1 MNRKILLAAS
11 AAALAASFTLSRAD
25 AAVVNAHGVMTLAS
39 LRNCGGATDAQEC
52 PGGQRLRPF
61 AIDGGI
67 WKTTAASGY
76 VETRDIAQTGSFGR
90 GEAELNGD
98 GLYLPTLHA
107 VSSSGTDARVNGSAL
122 GFTTFTYAG
131 DAPQAFSLKS
141 TLSVDDSLASP
152 DNPLLPGGA
161 FVSFYVGIF
170 DAAEFQANFLDFG
183 SNSINAGPG
192 YGCGTPGLLGY
203 GYGEPTAK
211 GGSFEVSIT
220 TEACEG
226 ASLTLT
232 KGQQVVA
239 YTNLSMFTNRG
250 GYLDALHT
258 MRTELDPSLG
268 SDAIAN
274 LKQNLV
280 SGVPEPTSWALMI
293 GGFGFVGA
301 ISRRRT
307 RTSFAHT

>member
-1 MNRKILLAAS
+1 MNRKLVLAAGG
-11 AAALAASFTLSRAD
+11 AALAISFVTSRGD

-39 LRNCGGATDAQEC
+39 LRNCGGATDTEEC

-67 WKTTAASGY
+67 WAKTAASGY
-76 VETRDIAQTGSFGR
+76 VETRDIAQNGSFGR
-90 GEAELNGD
+90 GEAELDGD

-107 VSSSGTDARVNGSAL
+107 VSSAGTEARVNGSAL
-122 GFTTFTYAG
+122 GFTTFTYTG

-141 TLSVDDSLASP
+141 TLTVDDSLESP
-152 DNPLLPGGA
+152 DNPLLPAGA

-170 DAAEFQANFLDFG
+170 DAAEFQANFLDFT

-203 GYGEPTAK
+203 GYGEPAAK

-220 TEACEG
+220 TQACEG
-226 ASLTLT
+226 ASLTLN

-239 YTNLSMFTNRG
+239 YANLSMFTNRG

-258 MRTELDPSLG
+258 MRTELDPALG
-268 SDAIAN
+268 SGAIAS
-274 LKQNLV
+274 LRQNLV
-280 SGVPEPTSWALMI
+280 SGVPEPASWAMMV
-293 GGFGFVGA
+293 GGFGMLGSA
-301 ISRRRT
+301 ARRRN
-307 RTSFAHT
+307 RASIA